1 METIAKISRRG
12 KIMLLA
18 VTLTLVAGSAAV
30 ATPGIGAPFDGGQE
44 STRFTASSTY
54 RIGSAVGPGLDL
66 GDGTFEVSVSCDAG
80 DRLLSGWPVG
90 IDSTSTLLRSTAE
103 VRDTWSVRINKN
115 GWTDDFSAEIL
126 CADQH

>member
-1 METIAKISRRG
+1 M
-12 KIMLLA
+12 
-18 VTLTLVAGSAAV
+18 
-30 ATPGIGAPFDGGQE
+30 
-44 STRFTASSTY
+44 
-54 RIGSAVGPGLDL
+54 
-66 GDGTFEVSVSCDAG
+66 
-80 DRLLSGWPVG
+80 SGWPVG